1 MNRADWDRRYAGG
14 DLLWTERPNRF
25 LVAEIAD
32 LAPGRALDLACGE
45 GRNAVWLA
53 ELGWRVT
60 GVDFSEVAVEKAHRL
75 AARRGVE
82 VDWVAEDLLRYQFPA
97 ATCDLVIMLYLQ
109 LPAAEREQ
117 VIRAAAAAL
126 APGGT
131 FLLVAHDRRNLEDGY
146 GGPRDPTV
154 LYTAEDVVADLG
166 DFEIERAGIVER
178 PVDTPEGDQAIALD
192 TLVRARRP
200 A

>member
-109 LPAAEREQ
+109 LPAAVREQ

-154 LYTAEDVVADLG
+154 LYTAEDVVVDLG
-166 DFEIERAGIVER
+166 GFESERAGIVER

>member
-1 MNRADWDRRYAGG
+1 MNRAEWDRRYAGS

-45 GRNAVWLA
+45 GRNAVWLT

-75 AARRGVE
+75 AALRGVE
-82 VDWVAEDLLRYQFPA
+82 VDWVVEDLLRYPFPT

-109 LPAAEREQ
+109 LPAAERAQ

-178 PVDTPEGDQAIALD
+178 PVETPEGDQAIALD